1 MHTTD
6 GCSIAG
12 SDQTAKLQT
21 TNCYYKE
28 NYNSGCGSKLEAA
41 TIPNNYGKP
50 LNDNGGGV
58 YVTEWTA
65 SYVKHWFF
73 PRGAIPPSITQ
84 GAPDI
89 SQFGKPTVNQQG
101 PGCTIDEHFGN
112 MNIIINTDFCGDWA
126 GEVYAYFP
134 NCPQNTAIA
143 SSRDRC
149 VDYVGNNPAAFMEA
163 YWDFNSIRVYQM
175 PPGVE
180 PVSSYSTSLSSTQP
194 LPSTNTIDAGMGRS
208 SSSISS
214 VPYTGPLSSITPT
227 PSLSEAKSTSTS
239 LEPSPQ
245 LPSDE
250 EAYWSSY
257 WAAHSTTTPMISIQP
272 SSTASPSASACPSMD
287 KQLTTAPGGRVYRLY
302 CSSDTSGPGAFASEV
317 VPAGRSYDGCFDI
330 CTAESECT
338 AFTFTV
344 NNNGGGTCYVKRG
357 AQSSNPNP
365 SRPDLWSFILVSGTD
380 NSVPPSAVV
389 TPASTPNNG
398 GPAAPSSS
406 ASACQD
412 GSVLD
417 GSNGRN
423 YTIFC
428 PGDTSS
434 GAFASKAFDNGGYT
448 QCVGACDETSTC
460 GAWTW
465 VPISTTSDR
474 GGTCYFKRGPQTRVA
489 ADRDGL
495 IGGTLPSA
503 NGQPTTSQNVPGGG
517 SGSTPGSGGVST
529 SFVGSVSVSVIVT
542 PPTSSARPVPTA
554 APCPYANGTEY
565 VSSSGK
571 VYEIICYTDEST
583 DPSSSAY
590 VQGDYALCVDE
601 CEKTA
606 GCVSITYSVFGG
618 GGTGGFCSF
627 RKSSGR
633 LTPSDDS
640 DVHLNLVPGK
650 STSIGPT
657 TTTTTT
663 QSSSTM
669 SSSAVASSSSTSVT
683 SMVVDIPSASI
694 TPTPSSSS
702 ISSDED
708 DDTTVSTS
716 SDDDEMTMTDGE
728 EMPTSTTTD
737 EDDDEPTETPDPDD
751 ETSSTSGFVTASV
764 TSTSGSA
771 SSSTSLSSSSSTA
784 SLSSTS
790 LPGSSSSPSAIAAP
804 AVTSSATASTSSS
817 FTSSTQS
824 VSSSLPTSISS
835 SGTSSA
841 LSSPIVGSVSSAS
854 ASAMPG
860 ANPAC
865 DSIFTD
871 PWGESYLVKCATDSS
886 ASSFRTVPVYSGGY
900 GACFG
905 ACDSTQGCVGF
916 TYVGNDFGNCY
927 LKNAP
932 GTLSSTSGNNYIS
945 AFKLSALG
953 YSSKSQVPSTR
964 ASSSQVPGVSIS
976 SGLSSASTSRSSSS
990 SSIGSLSVSPRA
1002 TTSSTASSSGISSST
1017 SSSRSSSVS
1026 YAPPPACPTSSSYY
1040 CMEADQQ
1047 TTCSSGNINYAIQ
1060 CGILY
1065 EGVEIDTSDINEV
1078 SSESNASDADDESGT
1093 SAMSGSED
1101 TSAANATSDMNM
1113 AMITKISKRATLPDV
1128 ASCRAL
1134 CDRTTGCK
1142 AFNYVGTNCTLFSS
1156 VTGYSYAPGALG
1168 GTVYAQGGPPPTP
1181 VDTSPSCPASAGK
1194 SFVDSM
1200 STTYDIV
1207 CYTQYASGYT
1217 SDAPFASD
1225 NLANCLPTCSRN
1237 AQCAGVAFDTTTRL
1251 CQLLV
1256 AINGAQTTN
1265 NNLIVALRVGGPPA
1279 YETPSSLSS
1288 VPPTTVTTTL
1298 LPTSTL
1304 CKSSRKPIASKLPAN
1319 HI

>member
-1 MHTTD
+1 MHTTN

-12 SDQTAKLQT
+12 SDQTATLQT

-28 NYNSGCGSKLEAA
+28 NGNSGCGSKLEESN
-41 TIPNNYGKP
+41 IPNNYGKP
-50 LNDNGGGV
+50 LNDIGGGV

-73 PRGAIPPSITQ
+73 LRGAIPPSIAQ
-84 GAPDI
+84 GSPDI

-126 GEVYAYFP
+126 GEVYAYYP
-134 NCPQNTAIA
+134 ECPQNTAIS

-149 VDYVGNNPAAFMEA
+149 VDYVGNNPTAFTEA

-175 PPGVE
+175 PPGAQ
-180 PVSSYSTSLSSTQP
+180 PVPLYSTSLASTQP
-194 LPSTNTIDAGMGRS
+194 LPSTNTIDAGMGRT

-214 VPYTGPLSSITPT
+214 ESYTGPLSSITPT
-227 PSLSEAKSTSTS
+227 SSLSEVKSTSSS

-250 EAYWSSY
+250 ESYWSSY
-257 WAAHSTTTPMISIQP
+257 WAAHSTTTSMISIETLSAAVD
-272 SSTASPSASACPSMD
+272 SSTAAPSASACPGME
-287 KQLTTAPGGRVYRLY
+287 KQLITAPGGRVYRLY
-302 CSSDTSGPGAFASEV
+302 CSSDTNGPGAFASQV
-317 VPAGRSYDGCFDI
+317 VPAGQSYDVCFDV
-330 CTAESECT
+330 CTADSECT
-338 AFTFTV
+338 AFTWIV
-344 NNNGGGTCYVKRG
+344 NSQGGGTCYVKRG
-357 AQSSNPNP
+357 AQSSSPNP
-365 SRPDLWSFILVSGTD
+365 DRPDLWSFILVTGNDNSTPPSGTM
-380 NSVPPSAVV
+380 
-389 TPASTPNNG
+389 TTASTPGSG
-398 GPAAPSSS
+398 GPAPSFS

-412 GSVLD
+412 GSVLN
-417 GSNGRN
+417 GSNGHK

-434 GAFASKAFDNGGYT
+434 GAFASTAFDSGDYT
-448 QCVGACDETSTC
+448 QCVGACDANDAC

-465 VPISTTSDR
+465 VPIYANADR
-474 GGTCYFKRGPQTRVA
+474 GGTCYLKRGPQTRVT

-495 IGGTLPSA
+495 VGGTLPPA
-503 NGQPTTSQNVPGGG
+503 NGQSTTSRNVPGGG
-517 SGSTPGSGGVST
+517 GGSAPGGGAVST
-529 SFVGSVSVSVIVT
+529 SLVGSASVSVIDT
-542 PPTSSARPVPTA
+542 PPTSSAQPVPTA
-554 APCPYANGTEY
+554 APCPYANGTDY

-571 VYEIICYTDEST
+571 VYEIVCYMDEST

-590 VQGDYALCVDE
+590 VQGDYSLCVTE
-601 CEKTA
+601 CEQTA
-606 GCVSITYSVFGG
+606 GCVSITYSAFGG

-663 QSSSTM
+663 ESSSTT
-669 SSSAVASSSSTSVT
+669 SLSAAVSPSSTSVT
-683 SMVVDIPSASI
+683 SMIMGTPSASI
-694 TPTPSSSS
+694 TSSTRSS
-702 ISSDED
+702 
-708 DDTTVSTS
+708 STS
-716 SDDDEMTMTDGE
+716 SDEYDDTPVSTSIGGDDTATMTD
-728 EMPTSTTTD
+728 
-737 EDDDEPTETPDPDD
+737 DDDSDV
-751 ETSSTSGFVTASV
+751 TSSTSNSVTASV
-764 TSTSGSA
+764 TSTSSTSGSA
-771 SSSTSLSSSSSTA
+771 STSTSLSSMAPTSSPSSTG
-784 SLSSTS
+784 
-790 LPGSSSSPSAIAAP
+790 LPGSSSSA
-804 AVTSSATASTSSS
+804 SATSSTSSS
-817 FTSSTQS
+817 VVASPSSTSTTQAGSGSLTIPSSSSVTSSG
-824 VSSSLPTSISS
+824 SSSSAISS
-835 SGTSSA
+835 VA
-841 LSSPIVGSVSSAS
+841 SAS
-854 ASAMPG
+854 ASPMPDG
-860 ANPAC
+860 NPAC
-865 DSIFTD
+865 DSVFTD
-871 PWGESYLVKCATDSS
+871 PRGESYLVKCASDSS
-886 ASSFRTVPVYSGGY
+886 SPSFRTVPVYSGGF

-905 ACDSTQGCVGF
+905 ACDTTQGCVGF

-927 LKNAP
+927 LKSTA
-932 GTLSSTSGNNYIS
+932 GTLSSTTGNNYIS

-953 YSSKSQVPSTR
+953 YSSTSQVP
-964 ASSSQVPGVSIS
+964 
-976 SGLSSASTSRSSSS
+976 SSSS
-990 SSIGSLSVSPRA
+990 SSSLVPGASISSGSLSASVSQSSGASSSVSGSMTVSPRV
-1002 TTSSTASSSGISSST
+1002 TTSSTASSNGVSSSV

-1026 YAPPPACPTSSSYY
+1026 YVPPPACPTSSSYY

-1065 EGVEIDTSDINEV
+1065 EGVEIDTSNINEV
-1078 SSESNASDADDESGT
+1078 PPASDTSNADDQSGT

-1101 TSAANATSDMNM
+1101 TSNDNM

-1134 CDRTTGCK
+1134 CDRTAGCK
-1142 AFNYVGTNCTLFSS
+1142 AFNFVGTNCTLFSS

-1168 GTVYAQGGPPPTP
+1168 GTVYAQGTAPPTP
-1181 VDTSPSCPASAGK
+1181 VDTSPSCPGSAGK
-1194 SFVDSM
+1194 SFTDSM
-1200 STTYDIV
+1200 SMTYDIV

-1217 SDAPFASD
+1217 SDAPFAYD
-1225 NLANCLPTCSRN
+1225 NLANCLPTCSKN

-1279 YETPSSLSS
+1279 YQTSSSLSS
-1288 VPPTTVTTTL
+1288 VPPTTVATTL

-1304 CKSSRKPIASKLPAN
+1304 CKYPSKLTVLVSSAN